1 MRTMFIAGFGPIV
14 RDLEAS
20 RSFYESTLG
29 LELEGDDDYRHTE
42 SVDGCR
48 HFALWRLEDA
58 AEACFG
64 TKEWPSSLPAPRAWI
79 EFDVDNMAEAVEKL
93 EKDGYSLLVTDRTEP
108 WGQVVTR
115 LLSPEGLLAS
125 VTITPWMRPE
135 LSKAGSQIREL
146 TAPVARDRTARLVWR
161 KDTHTGRRLTPRC
174 GRIGQQQRRKTKWRS
189 RRAFGGWVTAWS
201 TSTCSRKREA

>member
-14 RDLEAS
+14 RDIEAS

-29 LELEGDDDYRHTE
+29 LPLEGDDDYRHSE

-58 AEACFG
+58 AESCFG
-64 TKEWPSSLPAPRAWI
+64 AKTWPSSLPVPTAWV
-79 EFDVDNMAEAVEKL
+79 EFDVDNMVEAVEQL
-93 EKDGYSLLVTDRTEP
+93 RLAGYSLLVEDRTEP

-115 LLSPEGLLAS
+115 LLSPEGVLAG

-135 LSKAGSQIREL
+135 LSKAGSESSF
-146 TAPVARDRTARLVWR
+146 
-161 KDTHTGRRLTPRC
+161 K
-174 GRIGQQQRRKTKWRS
+174 
-189 RRAFGGWVTAWS
+189 
-201 TSTCSRKREA
+201 

>member
-20 RSFYESTLG
+20 RSFYETMLG
-29 LELEGDDDYRHTE
+29 LSLEGDDDYPHSE

-64 TKEWPSSLPAPRAWI
+64 TKAWPSTLPVPTAWI
-79 EFDVDNMAEAVEKL
+79 EFDVDNMTEAVEQL
-93 EKDGYSLLVTDRTEP
+93 QRDGYRLLVADRTET

-115 LLSPEGLLAS
+115 LLSPEGLLAG

-135 LSKAGSQIREL
+135 LTATGSEQANR
-146 TAPVARDRTARLVWR
+146 
-161 KDTHTGRRLTPRC
+161 
-174 GRIGQQQRRKTKWRS
+174 
-189 RRAFGGWVTAWS
+189 
-201 TSTCSRKREA
+201 

>member
-29 LELEGDDDYRHTE
+29 LALEGDGDYRHSE
-42 SVDGCR
+42 SMDGCR

-64 TKEWPSSLPAPRAWI
+64 TSEWPSSLPVPTSWI
-79 EFDVDNMAEAVEKL
+79 EFDVDNMARAIDEL
-93 EKDGYSLLVTDRTEP
+93 RQNGYSLLVADRTEP

-115 LLSPEGLLAS
+115 LLSPEGVLAG

-135 LSKAGSQIREL
+135 LSSVGSD
-146 TAPVARDRTARLVWR
+146 AA
-161 KDTHTGRRLTPRC
+161 
-174 GRIGQQQRRKTKWRS
+174 S
-189 RRAFGGWVTAWS
+189 
-201 TSTCSRKREA
+201 

>member
-20 RSFYESTLG
+20 RSFYETTLG
-29 LELEGDDDYRHTE
+29 LSLEGDDDYPHSE
-42 SVDGCR
+42 SLDGCR

-64 TKEWPSSLPAPRAWI
+64 TKAWPSALPVPTAWI
-79 EFDVDNMAEAVEKL
+79 EFDVDNMTEAVEQL
-93 EKDGYSLLVTDRTEP
+93 QRDGYRLLVADRTET

-115 LLSPEGLLAS
+115 LLSPEGLLAG

-135 LSKAGSQIREL
+135 LTAIGSEQANR
-146 TAPVARDRTARLVWR
+146 
-161 KDTHTGRRLTPRC
+161 
-174 GRIGQQQRRKTKWRS
+174 
-189 RRAFGGWVTAWS
+189 
-201 TSTCSRKREA
+201 